1 MELKQQ
7 VGIQSFAFKLPATAR
22 LRDAVSSESFSA
34 DDIVSGMIQWQQTLS
49 ALSATRILFKAQ
61 SSVQWALLD
70 LACLHANILLVPV
83 PAYLSEAQWQ
93 HVMMQVKPDLII
105 TDELLSA
112 HVGLSAQLD
121 LDWTQSHG
129 GFQLYQVGYH
139 IDPQIDVVIPQGTQ
153 KITFTSGS
161 TGNPKGVCLSAA
173 SQLQVAASLVERIK
187 LHSPRHLC
195 LLPLPTLL
203 ENIAGVY
210 APLLAGGEVLIAPEA
225 ARGLNGS
232 RLENPRLLLGLISQ
246 VQPETLILV
255 PELLQLLVHACL
267 QGWQAPASLKFIA
280 VGGAK
285 VAVDLLKQA
294 ALCGLPVYQGYGL
307 SECCSVVA
315 LSDQSAL
322 QAVQDQLQQVGKVL
336 PHLSVKIVN
345 DEICVKTPFLGYL
358 GDDGTVQEEWVATGD
373 LGSLTEDGYLTV
385 WGRKKNLLILSSGR
399 NVNPEWVEAE
409 LVKTGLVQQAVL
421 FGDAKPYCVALLYC
435 ANPAISDA
443 QLTAFVSGVNQLL
456 PDYARAERFIR
467 LAAPLSEQQNTYT
480 ANGRPKRA
488 QIAALYATEL
498 ASLYPVEM
506 LHASANAQP
515 LAQPIAQPFAQ
526 TSREPFATAKSEPAV
541 VIQTQSEEYPV

>member
-1 MELKQQ
+1 MISNQLGFSQTP
-7 VGIQSFAFKLPATAR
+7 SLKLPPSAR
-22 LRDAVSSESFSA
+22 LTDAITGESFSA
-34 DDIVSGMIQWQQTLS
+34 EAIHRELGLWQQVLQSLT
-49 ALSATRILFKAQ
+49 AKRILFKAQ
-61 SSVQWALLD
+61 SSVQWAMLD
-70 LACLHANILLVPV
+70 LACLNANTLLVPV
-83 PAYLSEAQWQ
+83 PAYLSDVQWQ
-93 HVMMQVKPDLII
+93 HIILQVKPDLII
-105 TDELLSA
+105 TDLPLSLA
-112 HVGLSAQLD
+112 EPLTSSLD
-121 LDWTQSHG
+121 VRWAKEHG
-129 GFQLYQVGYH
+129 GFQLYQAFYLA
-139 IDPQIDVVIPQGTQ
+139 DPQADMVIVQGTQ

-187 LHSPRHLC
+187 LPSPRHLC

-232 RLENPRLLLGLISQ
+232 RLENPPLLLGLISQ

-255 PELLQLLVHACL
+255 PELLQLLLHACL

-294 ALCGLPVYQGYGL
+294 ALCGLPVHQGYGL

-315 LSDQSAL
+315 LSDESAL
-322 QAVQDQLQQVGKVL
+322 EAAQDQLQQVGKVL
-336 PHLSVKIVN
+336 PHLAVKIVN

-358 GDDGTVQEEWVATGD
+358 GDEGTVQGDWVATGD

-399 NVNPEWVEAE
+399 NINPEWVEAE

-443 QLTAFVSGVNQLL
+443 QLAAFVSSVNQLL

-498 ASLYPVEM
+498 ASLYPAEM

-515 LAQPIAQPFAQ
+515 LAQPLAQ
-526 TSREPFATAKSEPAV
+526 TYRESFATAKAASAV
-541 VIQTQSEEYPV
+541 VVQTQSEEYPV

>member
-1 MELKQQ
+1 MESKQQ
-7 VGIQSFAFKLPATAR
+7 VVIQSFAFNLPATAR
-22 LRDAVSSESFSA
+22 LTDAVSGESVSA
-34 DDIVSGMIQWQQTLS
+34 VDIVSGMTEWQHTLS

-105 TDELLSA
+105 TDEPLA
-112 HVGLSAQLD
+112 THVGWSSQLEM
-121 LDWTQSHG
+121 DWTQSHG

-139 IDPQIDVVIPQGTQ
+139 VDPQVNVVIPHGTQ
-153 KITFTSGS
+153 KVTFTSGS
-161 TGNPKGVCLSAA
+161 TGNPKGVCLSAKG
-173 SQLQVAASLVERIK
+173 QLQVAASLVERIK
-187 LHSPRHLC
+187 LPSPRHLC

-210 APLLAGGEVLIAPEA
+210 APLLAGGEVFIAPEA

-246 VQPETLILV
+246 VKPETLILV
-255 PELLQLLVHACL
+255 PELLQLLVHACQ

-294 ALCGLPVYQGYGL
+294 ALSGLPVYQGYGL

-315 LSDQSAL
+315 LSDTSAL
-322 QAVQDQLQQVGKVL
+322 QAGEIQLQQVGKVL
-336 PHLSVKIVN
+336 PHLTVKILN

-358 GDDGTVQEEWVATGD
+358 GDDCTVQDDWVATGD
-373 LGSLTEDGYLTV
+373 LGSISEDGYLTV

-443 QLTAFVSGVNQLL
+443 QLAAFVSSANQLL

-467 LAAPLSEQQNTYT
+467 LAVPLSEQQNTYT

-498 ASLYPVEM
+498 ASLYPAEV
-506 LHASANAQP
+506 LLASSNAQP
-515 LAQPIAQPFAQ
+515 LAQ
-526 TSREPFATAKSEPAV
+526 TSREPFATAKSAPAV